1 MPGITC
7 PVIAYA
13 PMAAMMPSIA
23 RRPLSFSEFSLNIV
37 GIREL
42 DYLEAT
48 ETIAAIANPVKS
60 PPK

>member
-13 PMAAMMPSIA
+13 PMAAIMPSIA

-37 GIREL
+37 GKKL
-42 DYLEAT
+42 SYLEAT
-48 ETIAAIANPVKS
+48 VTMEATANPVKS
-60 PPK
+60 PPR